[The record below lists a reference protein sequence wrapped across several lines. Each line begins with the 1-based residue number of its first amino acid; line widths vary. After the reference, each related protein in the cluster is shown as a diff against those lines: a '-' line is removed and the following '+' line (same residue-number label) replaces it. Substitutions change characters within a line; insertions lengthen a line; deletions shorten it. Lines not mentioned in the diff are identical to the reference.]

1 MKKLTYLL
9 LCMSLST
16 SVSAEWQKVLD
27 AETESF
33 FIDPTSRVVVGEIT
47 TAVVLVNYK
56 ELKTIDGFPAKSSR
70 VVFKF
75 NCAKKKIMVASITA
89 YDGLQEAGI
98 QRVVLTESK
107 AKEEWINIGR
117 QPTGELLN
125 AACVR

>member
-1 MKKLTYLL
+1 MKRLAYLL

-16 SVSAEWQKVLD
+16 SVSAEWLKVLD
-27 AETESF
+27 AEAESF

-56 ELKTIDGFPAKSSR
+56 ELNTIDGFPAKSSR
-70 VVFKF
+70 IAFKF
-75 NCAKKKIMVASITA
+75 NCAKKQVMVASVTA
-89 YDGLQEAGI
+89 YTGLQETGI
-98 QRVVLTESK
+98 QRVVLAESK
-107 AKEEWINIGR
+107 AKEEWTEIGR